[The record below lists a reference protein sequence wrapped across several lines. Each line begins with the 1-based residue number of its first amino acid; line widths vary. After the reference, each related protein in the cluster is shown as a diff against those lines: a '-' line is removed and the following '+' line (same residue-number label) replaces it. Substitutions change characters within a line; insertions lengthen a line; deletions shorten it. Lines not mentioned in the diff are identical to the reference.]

1 MIQEKNNAYFKLTT
15 IKLIKKIT
23 IMNEQKMKTKA
34 EAVGSIIGILFGMG
48 IGFVIAV
55 IFDINPAKEYGWFAG
70 FFHGCWLPINWIM
83 SWFSDSVL
91 IKAPLH
97 TTAYNVWW
105 WINAVFGVWFWIK
118 MILMIIAN
126 ARVLK
131 Q

>member
-1 MIQEKNNAYFKLTT
+1 MD
-15 IKLIKKIT
+15 
-23 IMNEQKMKTKA
+23 EQKMKTKA
-34 EAVGSIIGILFGMG
+34 EAVGSIIGALIG
-48 IGFVIAV
+48 IGFWFGLAA

-70 FFHGCWLPINWIM
+70 IFHGFSLPTYWIM

-91 IKAPLH
+91 LKAPLH

-105 WINAVFGVWFWIK
+105 WIDVVFGVWWWIK
-118 MILMIIAN
+118 MILIIIAN

>member
-1 MIQEKNNAYFKLTT
+1 
-15 IKLIKKIT
+15 
-23 IMNEQKMKTKA
+23 MNEQKMKTKA
-34 EAVGSIIGILFGMG
+34 EAVGAIIGILLTIGLVFGL
-48 IGFVIAV
+48 AV

-70 FFHGCWLPINWIM
+70 GFHGCWLPANWIM

-91 IKAPLH
+91 LKAPLH

-105 WINAVFGVWFWIK
+105 WIGVVIGVWSWIK